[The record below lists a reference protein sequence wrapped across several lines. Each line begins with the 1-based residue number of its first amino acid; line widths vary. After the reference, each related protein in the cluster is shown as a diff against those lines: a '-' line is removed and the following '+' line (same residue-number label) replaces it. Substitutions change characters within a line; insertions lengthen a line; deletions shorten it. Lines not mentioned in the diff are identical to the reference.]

1 MAKTELK
8 GGKNKKMEK
17 QAELNKPIGTIDPER
32 IKLKPAKVKI
42 VEVLIEDTTKSKK
55 VVFLVKHP
63 DNPDPI
69 KISSASYIVDKQ
81 IKTVGTWY
89 NLDKEGN
96 LAKGSAVV
104 VILQKIGANTLLE
117 AIGREIDTEV
127 GEKDY
132 LCFKCY

>member
-1 MAKTELK
+1 
-8 GGKNKKMEK
+8 MEK

-42 VEVLIEDTTKSKK
+42 VEVAIEDTTKSKK
-55 VVFLVKHP
+55 VVFLCKHP

-69 KISSASYIVDKQ
+69 KISSVAYIIDKQ
-81 IKTVGTWY
+81 IKTIGTWY
-89 NLDKEGN
+89 NLDKDGN

-104 VILQKIGANTLLE
+104 VLLQRIGANTLLE
-117 AIGREIDTEV
+117 AVGKEIDTEV

-132 LCFKCY
+132 LCFRAY